1 MAFQYR
7 TERNKKLY
15 RHHRALRWHVSTGA
29 ALLVVLFIFTVWLR
43 PLRMGDDGM
52 APTLKKD
59 SAVLY
64 DALIKYIKMPERTD
78 IITFREADGT
88 IRVRRIVAL
97 AGESVCGQGKQLRLN
112 ENYVL
117 EEPYTEG
124 DTADF
129 SVFTVPEGC
138 VFALPDNRSL
148 FNGDNAQDYIV
159 ELGRI
164 RGIVHLGILPEIQI
178 YL

>member
-1 MAFQYR
+1 MAFKYR
-7 TERNKKLY
+7 AERNRKLY
-15 RHHRALRWHVSTGA
+15 RHHRALRWHLSTGA

-43 PLRMGDDGM
+43 PLRLGDDGM

-64 DALIKYIKMPERTD
+64 DALIKYLKMPERTD
-78 IITFREADGT
+78 IITFMETDGT
-88 IRVRRIVAL
+88 VRVRRIVAV
-97 AGESVCGQGKQLRLN
+97 AGESIGGQGNQLRLN
-112 ENYVL
+112 GSYVI
-117 EEPYTEG
+117 EEPYTTG

-129 SVFTVPEGC
+129 SAFTVPEGC

-148 FNGDNAQDYIV
+148 FDGGNAQEYIV

-164 RGIVHLGILPEIQI
+164 GGIVHLKILPEIQI